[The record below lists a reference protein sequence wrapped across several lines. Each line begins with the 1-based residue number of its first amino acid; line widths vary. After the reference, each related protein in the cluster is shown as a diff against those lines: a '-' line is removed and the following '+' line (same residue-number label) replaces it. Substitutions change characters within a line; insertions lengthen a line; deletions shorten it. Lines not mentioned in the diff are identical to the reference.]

1 MSDISDTRRRL
12 WDSLEMQV
20 LRRDLI
26 MYLIAAGL
34 FLLTLLMK
42 TASALRLGI
51 PLLYALIVPTVF
63 HEWFY
68 ANYTLAYGIWYAMIA
83 FVVLSWVVTILRR
96 VREWL

>member
-1 MSDISDTRRRL
+1 M
-12 WDSLEMQV
+12 MFV
-20 LRRDLI
+20 F
-26 MYLIAAGL
+26 AAGL

-63 HEWFY
+63 YEWFY
-68 ANYTLAYGIWYAMIA
+68 ANYELAYGIWYALIA
-83 FVVLSWVVTILRR
+83 LVALSWIVSVVHR

>member
-1 MSDISDTRRRL
+1 ML
-12 WDSLEMQV
+12 FV
-20 LRRDLI
+20 F
-26 MYLIAAGL
+26 AAGL

-68 ANYTLAYGIWYAMIA
+68 DNYTLAYGIWYAMIA
-83 FVVLSWVVTILRR
+83 LVVLSWVVTIVRR
-96 VREWL
+96 VQEWL

>member
-1 MSDISDTRRRL
+1 MML
-12 WDSLEMQV
+12 V
-20 LRRDLI
+20 F
-26 MYLIAAGL
+26 AAGL
-34 FLLTLLMK
+34 FLLTLMMK

-68 ANYTLAYGIWYAMIA
+68 ANYDLAYWIWYALIA
-83 FVVLSWVVTILRR
+83 LVALSWVVTIVRW

>member
-1 MSDISDTRRRL
+1 MCMGAWRRISVSPMIT
-12 WDSLEMQV
+12 
-20 LRRDLI
+20 
-26 MYLIAAGL
+26 
-34 FLLTLLMK
+34 
-42 TASALRLGI
+42 SALRLGI

-83 FVVLSWVVTILRR
+83 LVVLSWGVTIVRR

>member
-1 MSDISDTRRRL
+1 M
-12 WDSLEMQV
+12 MFV
-20 LRRDLI
+20 L
-26 MYLIAAGL
+26 AAGL

-42 TASALRLGI
+42 TASVLRLGI

-68 ANYTLAYGIWYAMIA
+68 ANYDLAYGIWYAMIA
-83 FVVLSWVVTILRR
+83 LAVLSWVVTIVRR

>member
-1 MSDISDTRRRL
+1 M
-12 WDSLEMQV
+12 MFV
-20 LRRDLI
+20 L
-26 MYLIAAGL
+26 AAGL

-42 TASALRLGI
+42 AASVLRLGI

-68 ANYTLAYGIWYAMIA
+68 ANYDLAYWIWYALIA
-83 FVVLSWVVTILRR
+83 FVVLSWVLTILRR

>member
-1 MSDISDTRRRL
+1 M
-12 WDSLEMQV
+12 MFV
-20 LRRDLI
+20 F
-26 MYLIAAGL
+26 AAGL

-42 TASALRLGI
+42 AASVLRLGI

-68 ANYTLAYGIWYAMIA
+68 ANYDLAYRIWYAMIA
-83 FVVLSWVVTILRR
+83 LVALTWVVTIVRR